1 MTSLQEAEWGD
12 ARRAAATLADR
23 LPVERVAVA
32 DLDGRV
38 LAADVSA
45 LCDLP
50 SFDTSAMD
58 GWAVCGTGPWR
69 VAGDALAGGPRPAAL
84 EPGTCARIATGA
96 VVPEGT
102 SAVLR
107 WEDARVE
114 EGIVHGDAS
123 PGRDIRPRGEE
134 CRVGDLVAPAG
145 TRATP
150 ALVGFCAATGHDAID
165 VVRRPRVHVLLLGD
179 ELQSAGIPQDGRVR
193 DSLGPQLPGWLRR
206 AGAELAHAEQVG
218 DRVDD
223 VVAAL
228 SRAVAAADLVLTT
241 GGTAAGPRD
250 HVHAA
255 IAALDGRLV
264 VDRVRVKP
272 GHPMLLAGLLS
283 PDGRRVPL
291 VGLPGNPHSAI
302 VGLMTLA
309 MPVIDAQL
317 GRRPSAP
324 VLLPAGE
331 ELRSPQGHTRLVAG
345 VVRDGRFELSPY
357 GGSAM
362 LRGLARSRGF
372 AVVPEGTTPAGDL
385 VEWLRLP

>member
-1 MTSLQEAEWGD
+1 MTLQEADWEQ
-12 ARRAAATLADR
+12 ARSAARSLPSR
-23 LPVERVAVA
+23 LPVESVAVA

-38 LAADVSA
+38 LADDVRA

-58 GWAVCGTGPWR
+58 GWAVCGPGPWR
-69 VAGDALAGGPRPAAL
+69 VVGNALAGAPLPTRLG
-84 EPGTCARIATGA
+84 PGTCARIATGA
-96 VVPEGT
+96 VVPEAT

-107 WEDARVE
+107 WEDAHVQADVVDGDVE
-114 EGIVHGDAS
+114 

-134 CRVGDLVAPAG
+134 CRVGDLVAVAG
-145 TRATP
+145 TEATP
-150 ALVGFCAATGHDAID
+150 ALVGFCAATGHDD
-165 VVRRPRVHVLLLGD
+165 VPVVRRPRVHVLLLGD
-179 ELQSAGIPQDGRVR
+179 ELQSAGVPRDGRVR

-206 AGAELAHAEQVG
+206 AGAEVVAAERVG

-228 SRAVAAADLVLTT
+228 ARASAGADLVVTT

-255 IAALDGRLV
+255 IDSPGGRLV

-272 GHPMLLAGLLS
+272 GHPMLLADLRA
-283 PDGRRVPL
+283 PDGRGVPL

-309 MPVIDAQL
+309 LPVIDTQL
-317 GRRPSAP
+317 GRRGVAP
-324 VLLPAGE
+324 VRIPTAE
-331 ELRSPQGHTRLVAG
+331 ELRAPQGHTRLVAG

-372 AVVPEGTTPAGDL
+372 AVVPEGVTPAGAA